1 MVPKNSH
8 DVSSVGVRDR
18 CRVRVGVG
26 VRARVRVRVRVRR
39 VMVRVR
45 LTRCILTVL
54 SFLSHKAV
62 INSYMLPRGSEACYL
77 YTLACIL

>member
-1 MVPKNSH
+1 MAWGPHITGEFLVPKNSH

-45 LTRCILTVL
+45 LTRRGPVWCYFLPCFTLTVL
-54 SFLSHKAV
+54 VCLL
-62 INSYMLPRGSEACYL
+62 I
-77 YTLACIL
+77 